1 MIRFR
6 LHSMDMEVNLT
17 MLPTRTFAANQACVS
32 ISPPGSS
39 PRIPIFGG
47 IGSLAMTVVHGN
59 A

>member
-1 MIRFR
+1 
-6 LHSMDMEVNLT
+6 MDMEVNLT